1 MGAPTP
7 GGRVLRKE
15 ARSNITSRS
24 LKRALGSDG
33 VTGETPKPDT
43 GTWNP
48 QDGANEKD
56 AVNLA
61 RDGATRRYTGSN
73 VDEGRY
79 RIGIP
84 EVRG

>member
-1 MGAPTP
+1 
-7 GGRVLRKE
+7 
-15 ARSNITSRS
+15 
-24 LKRALGSDG
+24 